1 MMNMMG
7 DFFNLRV
14 QQTSYMSKTKL
25 SVLINLANSDG
36 EVDESEKSLILKIGS
51 AHGMSKEEVE
61 DLINDPVEKVDLK
74 KLSNED
80 RFDTLYHLVH
90 LMKVD
95 GEIFDE
101 EIMYCLSMA
110 RKLNYPLEA
119 VMDLYGYVHANVKLT
134 SEINKIKRKYV
145 D

>member
-1 MMNMMG
+1 
-7 DFFNLRV
+7 
-14 QQTSYMSKTKL
+14 MSKTKL

-36 EVDESEKSLILKIGS
+36 EVDESEKALIFKIGG
-51 AHGMSKEEVE
+51 AHGMSKEEIE
-61 DLINDPVEKVDLK
+61 NLIENPIEKVDLK
-74 KLSNED
+74 KLESDE
-80 RFDTLYHLVH
+80 RFDTLYDLVH

-101 EIMYCLSMA
+101 EIMYCLNMA

-119 VMDLYGYVHANVKLT
+119 VMDLYGLVHANVKLT

-145 D
+145 E